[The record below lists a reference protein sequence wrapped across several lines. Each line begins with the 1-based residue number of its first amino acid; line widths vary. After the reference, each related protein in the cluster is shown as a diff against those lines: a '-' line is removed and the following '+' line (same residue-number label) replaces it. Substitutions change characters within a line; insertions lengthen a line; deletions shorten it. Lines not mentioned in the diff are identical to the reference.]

1 VSDLSNVRSMPVLKA
16 ASITVTR
23 RNAEDIVWSLVKPEG
38 FTRHFDSIVWTS
50 HTLTFHFR
58 DPELEGEQ
66 SVTVFK
72 KGDGSVEVVK

>member
-1 VSDLSNVRSMPVLKA
+1 MSGVTRLPQLKR

-38 FTRHFDSIVWTS
+38 FTRHFDSITWTAGS
-50 HTLTFHFR
+50 LTFHFR

-66 SVTVFK
+66 QVTVFK

>member
-1 VSDLSNVRSMPVLKA
+1 MSNVSQLPQLKR
-16 ASITVTR
+16 ASVSVSR
-23 RNAEDIVWSLVKPEG
+23 RNAEDIVWSLVRPEET
-38 FTRHFDSIVWTS
+38 TRHFDRIVWTS

-72 KGDGSVEVVK
+72 KGDGTVEVVK